1 MLKLERNWTKIL
13 LFAGI
18 ISGLIP
24 GVLLVYPDSLNIPRG
39 ENVTLLCTNI
49 MKNEGFVAW
58 FQQVNQSV
66 PLCILSTYYT
76 TSGDVLDYKY
86 YNGATAER
94 TKMTVTKNNISLR
107 ITAVDLYDMGLYFC
121 GMWVEASLFFANATF
136 LHIRGNIPEE
146 DDLHREL
153 PKYDNVGKETSLFPV
168 LVIVGIVAIIQLV
181 VIVIL
186 VVRGR
191 LSDRNKDSKGNAIQ
205 QIQDEQNQ
213 DPHLV
218 NYAALDFTRHKMKAM
233 GRQKDL
239 DTHEV
244 YSATR

>member
-1 MLKLERNWTKIL
+1 MLKLEKNWTKIL
-13 LFAGI
+13 LFAAI

-24 GVLLVYPDSLNIPRG
+24 GVLLVYPDSVNMPRG

-58 FQQVNQSV
+58 FRQANRSV
-66 PLCILSTYYT
+66 PLCILSTYS
-76 TSGDVLDYKY
+76 TSGNVLY
-86 YNGATAER
+86 YNGATAEH

-107 ITAVDLYDMGLYFC
+107 ITAVDLYDTGLYFC
-121 GMWVEASLFFANATF
+121 GMWVETSMIFVNATF

-168 LVIVGIVAIIQLV
+168 LVIVGIVAIIQLL

-191 LSDRNKDSKGNAIQ
+191 LQDRNKDSKGNSIQ

-218 NYAALDFTRHKMKAM
+218 NYAALDFTRHKMKTM

-239 DTHEV
+239 DTHVV